1 MRAAQRRG
9 RALHGRRV
17 ERLRQGMDIAALEH
31 VRRVAVPDAVD
42 IRLAAAGQ
50 ARVKAGPGLG
60 EREHAD
66 IPRKLRAQP
75 AQQLR
80 RGQVGLRAERRRLH
94 PGVHARIRAAGA
106 RDLDRL
112 PEQGAERGLEPS
124 LHGVR
129 RVALPLPAVI
139 ARAVVAERHAEI
151 RHGAP
156 PVSKGL

>member
-1 MRAAQRRG
+1 MVQKALARKRQAHLIAQPLDGDGIDRAHGGLFHAAVGAKRRVVMPPAQQRR

-17 ERLRQGMDIAALEH
+17 ERLRQGIDIAALEH

-80 RGQVGLRAERRRLH
+80 RGQIGLRAE
-94 PGVHARIRAAGA
+94 
-106 RDLDRL
+106 
-112 PEQGAERGLEPS
+112 
-124 LHGVR
+124 
-129 RVALPLPAVI
+129 
-139 ARAVVAERHAEI
+139 
-151 RHGAP
+151 
-156 PVSKGL
+156 